1 MKLDKPKINNNVR
14 LNILKIIIIIISI
27 ILLAKLF
34 HLQIINGKTY
44 RETSNTRLSRESTLE
59 AARGYIYD
67 TNKVVLAGTE
77 MGFKLELYRN
87 KISDEVLNNS
97 ILKIINILEKHEDKY
112 IDNFPID
119 IKTFSNEFS
128 TEEKFNIWKEK
139 YDIDEE
145 ADEEAVFKFFKEKY
159 NIENVTNE
167 EARKIIAIRYEI
179 TVNGYSAI
187 KPLTIANNI
196 SRDSALEL
204 MEQEEALAGINIS
217 LQAIRTYPQGSLAS
231 HIIGYIGR
239 VAKEDLDE
247 NKEYSSDDYIG
258 RSGIEYVFEKYLRG
272 QDGIKQID
280 MNIDGTI
287 VEEYIYQEAVAGN
300 NITLTIDSNLQKVA
314 EQALKDNIEK
324 IKAGGFTNTYDA
336 KAGAVVV
343 MKVDTGEILSMV
355 SYPDFEP
362 ELFINGIST
371 QKWNEYNQEDVS
383 AMFNRAIQGG
393 YSPGSI
399 FKMVTAIAG
408 LEEGYITTTEKI
420 LTRGKYPY
428 AHNPVCWVYSETG
441 RNHGLID
448 VSDALKYSCNYF
460 FYEVGRRMGIEPL
473 EKYAKYFGLGSKTGV
488 ELAGEVRGTLAT
500 RENLENTGQT
510 WYLGNTLS
518 SVIGQGQNSYSP
530 LQIARYISILVNG
543 GNRINPT
550 LIKSIE
556 TPDGTSI
563 STEEINNYVKEK
575 LNLKDEDYEEIDIS
589 EENLKAVLKGMKSVT
604 EETDGTAY
612 SAFRTFD
619 IEVGGKTGSAEAVA
633 YTNGWFV
640 GFAPYD
646 KPEIVVVV
654 LVENG
659 NKGSYTAEVAR
670 KIMDE
675 YFNKNKIE
683 TKEDVEAK
691 SY

>member
-27 ILLAKLF
+27 ILLVKLF

-145 ADEEAVFKFFKEKY
+145 ADEEEVFKFFKEKY

-239 VAKEDLDE
+239 IAKEDLDE
-247 NKEYSSDDYIG
+247 NKEYSRDDYIG

-343 MKVDTGEILSMV
+343 MKVETGEILSMV

-383 AMFNRAIQGG
+383 AMFNRAIQGS

-556 TPDGTSI
+556 TPNGTSI

-575 LNLKDEDYEEIDIS
+575 LNLKDEDYEEIDIR

-619 IEVGGKTGSAEAVA
+619 IEVGGKTGSAEAGA